1 MTESHRHKDGI
12 IGIFARHPVAAN
24 LVMIIM
30 LLSGALALSSLN
42 TQFFPTFDI
51 QIVTVRVVWPGA
63 TAEDVEKSIT
73 IPLEQELRSVEGL
86 DKITS
91 TSAQNVGV
99 IVLEFPEGTD
109 MGDATDRV
117 DARVKAVRNLPQD
130 ARTPQVSHVINFEPI
145 ARLLIHG
152 PSDREELRKLAY
164 RFEEQLLARG
174 VAKVDI
180 RGLPDE
186 EIAVQFSQRQLQ
198 ALNLSLAEVG
208 RRINEVSRDLPG
220 GQIGKRD
227 VARELRT
234 LEQRRN
240 AAGFEELPLVAN
252 LKGDYVR
259 LGDVAKV
266 ERRPR
271 TNQIT
276 ITYQGKPAVELRA
289 QRATTGDTL
298 KSATILREWLEEAR
312 KDLPK
317 GVEITVY
324 DESWLLIRDRINL
337 LLKNGLSGL
346 VLVVA
351 ILFLFL
357 NVRVAWW
364 VTLGIPVS
372 FMATL
377 ALVWL
382 AGGSINMI
390 SLFALIMALG
400 IIVDDAIVV
409 GEDALAHYQKGERS
423 LEAAEGGAR
432 RMLAPVLSSS
442 LTTIAAFIPL
452 MMVSGI
458 IGTIMFD
465 IPFVIICVIIAS
477 LVESFLVLPGH
488 LRHSFHKAHH
498 KRPSPLRQKLDRAFE
513 DFRDRRF
520 SPLVRAAVSR
530 PGVTIAS
537 ALAALI
543 MAIGLLAGGRIGF
556 TFFPTV
562 EGNVIHASASF
573 VSGTPPERVDA
584 FIDKVE
590 QAMYQAEEAL
600 GGNLIRIAK
609 VSHGMGIFSNAQSGR
624 AGEQFATV
632 TAELV
637 PSDERDVRN
646 QDFLD
651 EWRKH
656 FTDAPGLEK
665 MTLTSRRG
673 GGPPGRDLEIKLTGP
688 DTDRLKEAA
697 LAITTVL
704 EGMDGVSGIED
715 DMPYGHQQLIYELTP
730 MGRAQGL
737 TEAEVARQLSNAL
750 TGNLSQ
756 IFIDGRDELEV
767 RVMLRDQRRYHLSGL
782 DSMNLRLPDGGRI
795 PLTTALRLKE
805 RQGFEILR
813 HYDGELSAT
822 VFADVDTS
830 RNNANDI
837 RAQLKKELFAKVLH
851 KWGVHMSYTGKA
863 QDQKETMADMKKGAL
878 FALAMIY
885 IVLAWVFGSYG
896 WPLVVMSI
904 IPFGIVGA
912 IVGHWVMGIELT
924 ILSLFGIFGLSGIVV
939 NDSII
944 LVVFYKELREQGMAV
959 DKAIVEAAGQ
969 RLRAVLLTSLTTIA
983 GLTPLLFE
991 TSLQAQFLIP
1001 MAVSIS
1007 FGLAFATFLVLLLV
1021 PSLLMLH
1028 EGFVLRRR
1036 ARVENRNAVVTSSNG

>member
-1 MTESHRHKDGI
+1 MTEGLRNRDDI
-12 IGIFARHPVAAN
+12 IGVFARHPVAAN

-99 IVLEFPEGTD
+99 IILEFPEGTD

-152 PSDREELRKLAY
+152 PSEREELRKLAY
-164 RFEEQLLARG
+164 RFEEELLARG

-180 RGLPDE
+180 RGLPEE

-198 ALNLSLAEVG
+198 ALNLSLTEVG
-208 RRINEVSRDLPG
+208 RRINELSRDLPA

-234 LEQRRN
+234 LEQRRE
-240 AAGFEELPLVAN
+240 AAGFEELPLVVN

-259 LGDVAKV
+259 LGDVASV

-271 TNQIT
+271 SNQIT

-298 KSATILREWLEEAR
+298 ESATILREWLEATR
-312 KDLPK
+312 KALPK

-357 NVRVAWW
+357 NARVAWW

-432 RMLAPVLSSS
+432 RMLAPVMSSS

-477 LVESFLVLPGH
+477 LIESFLVLPGH
-488 LRHSFHKAHH
+488 LRHSFHKVHH
-498 KRPSPLRQKLDRAFE
+498 KAPGPMRRKLDQGFE
-513 DFRDRRF
+513 NFRDRRF
-520 SPLVRAAVSR
+520 RPLVKAAVAR

-543 MAIGLLAGGRIGF
+543 VALGLLVGGRIGF

-590 QAMYQAEEAL
+590 QAMYQAEQAL

-609 VSHGMGIFSNAQSGR
+609 VSHGMGVFSNARSGR

-646 QDFLD
+646 QEFLD

-656 FTDAPGLEK
+656 FDDAPGLEK

-688 DTDRLKEAA
+688 DTAKLKEAA

-715 DMPYGHQQLIYELTP
+715 DMPYGHQQLIFELTP

-795 PLTTALRLKE
+795 PLTTALHLKE

-822 VFADVDTS
+822 VFADVDTT
-830 RNNANDI
+830 RNNANEI
-837 RAQLKKELFAKVLH
+837 RSQLKEELFDEVLH

-863 QDQKETMADMKKGAL
+863 QDQQETMADMKKGAL

-896 WPLVVMSI
+896 WPIVVMSI

-912 IVGHWVMGIELT
+912 IVGHWLMGIELT

-944 LVVFYKELREQGMAV
+944 LVVFYKELRQQGMEV
-959 DKAIVEAAGQ
+959 DKAIVEAACQ

-1021 PSLLMLH
+1021 PSLLSLH
-1028 EGFVLRRR
+1028 EGVVERR
-1036 ARVENRNAVVTSSNG
+1036 ARRKPGVCRI

>member
-1 MTESHRHKDGI
+1 MTDGFRHKNDI

-51 QIVTVRVVWPGA
+51 QVVTVRVVWPGA

-99 IVLEFPEGTD
+99 VILEFPEGTD
-109 MGDATDRV
+109 MGEATDRV

-152 PSDREELRKLAY
+152 PSDLEELRKLAY
-164 RFEEQLLARG
+164 RFEEELLARG

-180 RGLPDE
+180 RGLPE
-186 EIAVQFSQRQLQ
+186 EEVAVQLSQRQLQ
-198 ALNLSLAEVG
+198 ALGLSLAEVG
-208 RRINEVSRDLPG
+208 RRINEASRDLPA

-234 LEQRRN
+234 LSQRRDE
-240 AAGFEELPLVAN
+240 AGFENLPLVAN

-259 LGDVAKV
+259 LGDVARV

-271 TNQIT
+271 SNQIT

-298 KSATILREWLEEAR
+298 ESATILKEWLEETR
-312 KDLPK
+312 GELPK

-357 NVRVAWW
+357 NARVAWW

-432 RMLAPVLSSS
+432 RMLAPVMSSS

-465 IPFVIICVIIAS
+465 IPFVIICVIVAS
-477 LVESFLVLPGH
+477 LIESFLVLPGH

-498 KRPSPLRQKLDRAFE
+498 QQPGPLRQKLDRTFE
-513 DFRDRRF
+513 HFRDRRF
-520 SPLVRAAVSR
+520 RPLVRVAVAR
-530 PGVTIAS
+530 PGVIIAS

-543 MAIGLLAGGRIGF
+543 LALGLLAGGRIGF

-590 QAMYQAEEAL
+590 KAMYKAEEAL

-609 VSHGMGIFSNAQSGR
+609 VSHGMGVFSNAQSGR

-637 PSDERDVRN
+637 PSDERGVRN
-646 QDFLD
+646 QEFLD

-656 FTDAPGLEK
+656 FRDAPGLEK
-665 MTLTSRRG
+665 ITLTSRRG

-688 DTDRLKEAA
+688 DTQKLKEAA

-704 EGMDGVSGIED
+704 EGMDGVTGIED

-767 RVMLRDQRRYHLSGL
+767 RVMLPDQRRYHLSSL
-782 DSMNLRLPDGGRI
+782 DSLILRLPDGGRI
-795 PLTTALRLKE
+795 PLTTALHLKE

-822 VFADVDTS
+822 VFADVDTT
-830 RNNANDI
+830 RNNANEI
-837 RAQLKKELFAKVLH
+837 REQLKKELFSEVLH

-896 WPLVVMSI
+896 WPVVVMSI

-912 IVGHWVMGIELT
+912 IVGHWLMGIELT
-924 ILSLFGIFGLSGIVV
+924 ILSMFGIFGLSGIVV

-944 LVVFYKELREQGMAV
+944 LVVFYKELRQQGMAV
-959 DKAIVEAAGQ
+959 DQAIVEAACQ

-1021 PSLLMLH
+1021 PSLLRLH
-1028 EGFVLRRR
+1028 EGFVQRR
-1036 ARVENRNAVVTSSNG
+1036 ADTKEATSSA

>member
-1 MTESHRHKDGI
+1 MTDGFRHKNDI

-51 QIVTVRVVWPGA
+51 QVVTVRVVWPGA

-99 IVLEFPEGTD
+99 VILEFPEGTD

-152 PSDREELRKLAY
+152 PSDLKELRKLAY
-164 RFEEQLLARG
+164 RFEEELLARG

-180 RGLPDE
+180 RGLPE
-186 EIAVQFSQRQLQ
+186 EEVAVQLSQRQLQ
-198 ALNLSLAEVG
+198 ALGLSLAEVG
-208 RRINEVSRDLPG
+208 RRINEVSRDLPA

-234 LEQRRN
+234 LSQRRDE
-240 AAGFEELPLVAN
+240 AGFESLPLVAN

-259 LGDVAKV
+259 LGDVANV

-271 TNQIT
+271 SNQIT
-276 ITYQGKPAVELRA
+276 ISYQGKPAVELRA

-298 KSATILREWLEEAR
+298 ESATILKEWLEETR
-312 KDLPK
+312 RELPR

-357 NVRVAWW
+357 NARVAWW

-432 RMLAPVLSSS
+432 RMLAPVMSSS

-465 IPFVIICVIIAS
+465 IPFVIICVIVAS
-477 LVESFLVLPGH
+477 LIESFLVLPGH

-498 KRPSPLRQKLDRAFE
+498 QQPGPLRQKLDRAFE
-513 DFRDRRF
+513 HFRDRRF
-520 SPLVRAAVSR
+520 RPLVRAAVSR

-543 MAIGLLAGGRIGF
+543 MALGLLAGGRIGF

-573 VSGTPPERVDA
+573 VSGTPPERVDT

-590 QAMYQAEEAL
+590 KAMYQAEEAL

-609 VSHGMGIFSNAQSGR
+609 VSHGMGVFSNAQSGR

-637 PSDERDVRN
+637 PSDERSVRN
-646 QDFLD
+646 QEFLD

-656 FTDAPGLEK
+656 FDDAPGLEK

-688 DTDRLKEAA
+688 DTQKLKEAA

-704 EGMDGVSGIED
+704 EGMDGVTGIED

-737 TEAEVARQLSNAL
+737 TEAEVARQLGNAL
-750 TGNLSQ
+750 TGNLAQ

-767 RVMLRDQRRYHLSGL
+767 RVMLPDQRRYHLSSL
-782 DSMNLRLPDGGRI
+782 DSLNLRLPDGGRI

-822 VFADVDTS
+822 VFADVDTT
-830 RNNANDI
+830 RNNANEI
-837 RAQLKKELFAKVLH
+837 RQQLKKELFSKVLH

-912 IVGHWVMGIELT
+912 LVGHWLMGIELT

-944 LVVFYKELREQGMAV
+944 LVVFYKELRQQGMAV
-959 DKAIVEAAGQ
+959 DQAIVEAACQ

-1028 EGFVLRRR
+1028 EGFIQRRQSRR
-1036 ARVENRNAVVTSSNG
+1036 AEKRLAVTG

>member
-1 MTESHRHKDGI
+1 MTEGLRNRDDI
-12 IGIFARHPVAAN
+12 IGVFARHPVAAN

-99 IVLEFPEGTD
+99 IILEFPEGTD

-152 PSDREELRKLAY
+152 PSEREELRKLAY
-164 RFEEQLLARG
+164 RFEEELLARG

-180 RGLPDE
+180 RGLPEE

-198 ALNLSLAEVG
+198 ALNLSLTEVG
-208 RRINEVSRDLPG
+208 RRINELSRDLPA

-234 LEQRRN
+234 LEQRRE
-240 AAGFEELPLVAN
+240 AAGFEELPLVVN

-259 LGDVAKV
+259 LGDVASV

-271 TNQIT
+271 SNQIT

-298 KSATILREWLEEAR
+298 ESATILREWLEATR
-312 KDLPK
+312 KALPK

-357 NVRVAWW
+357 NARVAWW

-432 RMLAPVLSSS
+432 RMLAPVMSSS

-477 LVESFLVLPGH
+477 LIESFLVLPGH
-488 LRHSFHKAHH
+488 LRHSFHKVHH
-498 KRPSPLRQKLDRAFE
+498 KAPGPMRRKLDQGFE
-513 DFRDRRF
+513 NFRDRRF
-520 SPLVRAAVSR
+520 RPLVKAAVAR

-543 MAIGLLAGGRIGF
+543 VALGLLVGGRIGF

-590 QAMYQAEEAL
+590 QAMYQAEQAL

-609 VSHGMGIFSNAQSGR
+609 VSHGMGVFSNARSGR

-646 QDFLD
+646 QEFLD

-656 FTDAPGLEK
+656 FDDAPGLEK

-688 DTDRLKEAA
+688 DTAKLKEAA

-715 DMPYGHQQLIYELTP
+715 DMPYGHQQLIFELTP

-795 PLTTALRLKE
+795 PLTTALHLKE

-822 VFADVDTS
+822 VFADVDTT
-830 RNNANDI
+830 RNNANEI
-837 RAQLKKELFAKVLH
+837 RSQLKEELFDEVLH

-863 QDQKETMADMKKGAL
+863 QDQQETMADMKKGAL

-896 WPLVVMSI
+896 WPIVVMSI

-912 IVGHWVMGIELT
+912 IVGHWLMGIELT

-944 LVVFYKELREQGMAV
+944 LVVFYKELRQQGMEV
-959 DKAIVEAAGQ
+959 DKAIVEAACQ
-969 RLRAVLLTSLTTIA
+969 PLRAVLLTSITTIA

-1021 PSLLMLH
+1021 PSLLSLH
-1028 EGFVLRRR
+1028 EGVVERR
-1036 ARVENRNAVVTSSNG
+1036 ARRKPGVCRI

>member
-1 MTESHRHKDGI
+1 VTDSFRHKNDI
-12 IGIFARHPVAAN
+12 VGIFARHPVAAN

-51 QIVTVRVVWPGA
+51 QIVTARVVWPGA

-86 DKITS
+86 KKITS
-91 TSAQNVGV
+91 TSAQGVGV
-99 IVLEFPEGTD
+99 VILEFPEDTD

-152 PSDREELRKLAY
+152 PDNLQELRGLAY
-164 RFEEQLLARG
+164 RFEEELLQRG

-180 RGLPDE
+180 RGLPEE
-186 EIAVQFSQRQLQ
+186 EIAVQMSQRQLQ
-198 ALNLSLAEVG
+198 ALDISLGEVG
-208 RRINEVSRDLPG
+208 RRINELSRDLPA
-220 GQIGKRD
+220 GQVGKRD

-234 LEQRRN
+234 LSQQRDVK
-240 AAGFEELPLVAN
+240 GFEDLPLVAN
-252 LKGDYVR
+252 LKGDHVR
-259 LGDVAKV
+259 LGDVASV
-266 ERRPR
+266 ERRPKN
-271 TNQIT
+271 NQIS

-298 KSATILREWLEEAR
+298 ESAGILQAWLEETR
-312 KDLPK
+312 PMLPRDIK
-317 GVEITVY
+317 ITVY

-357 NVRVAWW
+357 NARVAGW

-409 GEDALAHYQKGERS
+409 GEDALAHYQKGEAS

-458 IGTIMFD
+458 IGSIMFD
-465 IPFVIICVIIAS
+465 IPFVVICVIIAS
-477 LVESFLVLPGH
+477 LIESFLVLPGH

-498 KRPSPLRQKLDRAFE
+498 KESSKWRKKLDAAFE
-513 DFRDRRF
+513 HFRDYRF
-520 SPLVRAAVSR
+520 RPLVKAAVAR

-537 ALAALI
+537 AFAAII

-556 TFFPTV
+556 TFFPSV

-590 QAMYQAEEAL
+590 DALYITEEAF
-600 GGNLIRIAK
+600 GGGLVRIAK
-609 VSHGMGIFSNAQSGR
+609 VSHGMGVFSNAQSGR

-637 PSDERDVRN
+637 SSDERTVRN
-646 QDFLD
+646 QAFLD

-656 FTDAPGLEK
+656 FKDAPGLEK

-673 GGPPGRDLEIKLTGP
+673 GGPPGRDLEIKLTGS
-688 DTDRLKEAA
+688 DIQKLKQAA

-704 EGMDGVSGIED
+704 EGMDGVTGIED
-715 DMPYGHQQLIYELTP
+715 DMPYGHQQLIYTLTP

-737 TEAEVARQLSNAL
+737 TEVGVARQMSDAL

-767 RVMLRDQRRYHLSGL
+767 RVMLPDQQRYHLSTL
-782 DSMNLRLPDGGRI
+782 DSLNLRLPGGGQM
-795 PLTTALRLKE
+795 PLRSALQLSE

-813 HYDGELSAT
+813 HYDGQLAAT
-822 VFADVDTS
+822 VFADVDPT

-837 RAQLKKELFAKVLH
+837 REQLRKDLFSKVFQ

-924 ILSLFGIFGLSGIVV
+924 ILSMFGIFGLSGIVV

-944 LVVFYKELREQGMAV
+944 LVVFYKQLREQGMAV
-959 DKAIVEAAGQ
+959 EEAIIEAACQ

-1007 FGLAFATFLVLLLV
+1007 FGLAFSTFLVLLLV
-1021 PSLLMLH
+1021 PSLLTLH
-1028 EGFVLRRR
+1028 ENFVNRRR
-1036 ARVENRNAVVTSSNG
+1036 LRQQLSSSATAA

>member
-1 MTESHRHKDGI
+1 MTDGFRHKNDI

-51 QIVTVRVVWPGA
+51 QVVTVRVVWPGA

-99 IVLEFPEGTD
+99 VILEFPEGTD
-109 MGDATDRV
+109 MGEATDRV

-152 PSDREELRKLAY
+152 PSDLEELRKLAY
-164 RFEEQLLARG
+164 RFEEELLARG

-180 RGLPDE
+180 RGLPE
-186 EIAVQFSQRQLQ
+186 EEVAVQLSQRQLQ
-198 ALNLSLAEVG
+198 ALGLSLAEVG
-208 RRINEVSRDLPG
+208 RRINEASRDLPA

-234 LEQRRN
+234 LSQRRDE
-240 AAGFEELPLVAN
+240 AGFENLPLVAN

-259 LGDVAKV
+259 LGDVARV

-271 TNQIT
+271 SNQIT

-298 KSATILREWLEEAR
+298 ESATILKEWLEETR
-312 KDLPK
+312 GELPK

-357 NVRVAWW
+357 NARVAWC

-432 RMLAPVLSSS
+432 RMLAPVMSSS

-465 IPFVIICVIIAS
+465 IPFVIICVIVAS
-477 LVESFLVLPGH
+477 LIESFLVLPGH

-498 KRPSPLRQKLDRAFE
+498 QQPGPLRQKLDRAFE
-513 DFRDRRF
+513 HFRDRRF
-520 SPLVRAAVSR
+520 RPLVRVAVAR
-530 PGVTIAS
+530 PGVIIAS

-543 MAIGLLAGGRIGF
+543 VALGLLAGGRIGF

-590 QAMYQAEEAL
+590 KAMYKAEEAL

-609 VSHGMGIFSNAQSGR
+609 VSHGMGVFSNAQSGR

-637 PSDERDVRN
+637 PSDERGVRN
-646 QDFLD
+646 QEFLD

-656 FTDAPGLEK
+656 FRDAPGLEK
-665 MTLTSRRG
+665 ITLTSRRG

-688 DTDRLKEAA
+688 DTQKLKEAA

-704 EGMDGVSGIED
+704 EGMDGVTGIED

-767 RVMLRDQRRYHLSGL
+767 RVMLPDQRRYHLSSL
-782 DSMNLRLPDGGRI
+782 DSLILRLPDGGRI
-795 PLTTALRLKE
+795 PLTTALHLKE

-822 VFADVDTS
+822 VFADVDTT
-830 RNNANDI
+830 RNNANEI
-837 RAQLKKELFAKVLH
+837 REQLKKELFSEVLH

-912 IVGHWVMGIELT
+912 IVGHWLMGIELT
-924 ILSLFGIFGLSGIVV
+924 VLSMFGIFGLSGIVV

-944 LVVFYKELREQGMAV
+944 LVVFYKELRQQGMAV
-959 DKAIVEAAGQ
+959 DQAIVEAACQ

-1021 PSLLMLH
+1021 PSLLRLH
-1028 EGFVLRRR
+1028 EGFVQRR
-1036 ARVENRNAVVTSSNG
+1036 ADTKEATSSA

>member
-1 MTESHRHKDGI
+1 MAEGSWHKNDI

-24 LVMIIM
+24 LLMVIM

-51 QIVTVRVVWPGA
+51 QIVTARVVWPGA

-86 DKITS
+86 EKITS
-91 TSAQNVGV
+91 TSAQGVGV
-99 IVLEFPEGTD
+99 VILEFPEGTD
-109 MGDATDRV
+109 MGEATDRV
-117 DARVKAVRNLPQD
+117 DSRVKAVRNLPQD

-145 ARLLIHG
+145 ARLLLHG
-152 PSDREELRKLAY
+152 PSDLRELRTLAY
-164 RFEEQLLARG
+164 RFEEELLQRG

-180 RGLPDE
+180 NGLPEE
-186 EIAVQFSQRQLQ
+186 EIAVQLSQRQLQ
-198 ALNLSLAEVG
+198 ALDMSLGDVG
-208 RRINEVSRDLPG
+208 RRINELSRDLPA
-220 GQIGKRD
+220 GQVGKRD
-227 VARELRT
+227 VAREMRALSQ
-234 LEQRRN
+234 QRDV
-240 AAGFEELPLVAN
+240 AGFEGLPLVAN

-266 ERRPR
+266 ERRPKA
-271 TNQIT
+271 NQIS
-276 ITYQGKPAVELRA
+276 ISYQGKPAVELQA
-289 QRATTGDTL
+289 MRATTGDTL
-298 KSATILREWLEEAR
+298 QSARILEEWLAETRAR
-312 KDLPK
+312 LPK

-324 DESWLLIRDRINL
+324 DESWQLIRDRINL
-337 LLKNGLSGL
+337 LLKNGLGGL
-346 VLVVA
+346 VLVVI

-357 NVRVAWW
+357 NARVAGW

-377 ALVWL
+377 ALIWL

-390 SLFALIMALG
+390 SLFGMIMALG

-409 GEDALAHYQKGERS
+409 GEDSLAHYQKGERS

-458 IGTIMFD
+458 IGSILFD
-465 IPFVIICVIIAS
+465 IPFVVICVIIAS
-477 LVESFLVLPGH
+477 LIESFLVLPGH
-488 LRHSFHKAHH
+488 LRHSFHKAQH
-498 KRPSPLRQKLDRAFE
+498 KEPSRLRKKLDAGFE
-513 DFRDRRF
+513 HFRDYRF
-520 SPLVRAAVSR
+520 RPLVKASVSR
-530 PGVTIAS
+530 PGVTIAA

-543 MAIGLLAGGRIGF
+543 ITVGLLAGGRIGF

-573 VSGTPPERVDA
+573 VSGTPPERVNA
-584 FIDKVE
+584 FIGKVE
-590 QAMYQAEEAL
+590 EALYEAEEAL
-600 GGNLIRIAK
+600 GGGLVRIAK

-624 AGEQFATV
+624 AGEQFATI

-637 PSDERDVRN
+637 PSDERTVRN
-646 QDFLD
+646 QAFLD

-656 FTDAPGLEK
+656 FKDAPGLEK
-665 MTLTSRRG
+665 MTLTSRKG

-688 DTDRLKEAA
+688 DIRHLKEAA
-697 LAITTVL
+697 LAITTTL
-704 EGMDGVSGIED
+704 EGMDGVTGIED
-715 DMPYGHQQLIYELTP
+715 DMPYGRQQMIYTLTP

-737 TEAEVARQLSNAL
+737 TEVEVARQLSDAFS
-750 TGNLSQ
+750 GNLSQ

-767 RVMLRDQRRYHLSGL
+767 RVMLPDEQRYHLSAL
-782 DSMNLRLPDGGRI
+782 DYLSLRLPGGGQM
-795 PLTTALRLKE
+795 PMGSALQLKE

-813 HYDGELSAT
+813 HYDGQLSAT
-822 VFADVDTS
+822 VFADVDTT

-837 RAQLKKELFAKVLH
+837 RALLERDLFSEVYR
-851 KWGVHMSYTGKA
+851 KWAVHMSYTGKA
-863 QDQKETMADMKKGAL
+863 QDQKETLADMKKGAL
-878 FALAMIY
+878 FSLAMIY

-904 IPFGIVGA
+904 IPFGVVGA
-912 IVGHWVMGIELT
+912 VMGHWAMDIELT
-924 ILSLFGIFGLSGIVV
+924 ILSMFGIFGLSGIVV

-944 LVVFYKELREQGMAV
+944 LVIFYKQLREKQGMGV
-959 DKAIVEAAGQ
+959 SEAIVEAACQ

-1007 FGLAFATFLVLLLV
+1007 FGLAFSTFLVLLLV
-1021 PSLLMLH
+1021 PALLELH
-1028 EGFVLRRR
+1028 EKFVHKRRLRQQGNL
-1036 ARVENRNAVVTSSNG
+1036 AEANG